1 MPKPIIHAYSFGETK
16 QIVNGQ
22 VVQDQTVKSEY
33 NGKLLHVDQRDNNN
47 FTHYILKGK
56 ELNKL
61 LNKKTSKLGLLERL
75 STDYIKRKK
84 TKRKGKKRVGKNKT
98 HNKRY

>member
-22 VVQDQTVKSEY
+22 VVQDQAVKSEY
-33 NGKLLHVDQRDNNN
+33 NGKLLHVDERDNNN

-61 LNKKTSKLGLLERL
+61 LKK
-75 STDYIKRKK
+75 
-84 TKRKGKKRVGKNKT
+84 KN
-98 HNKRY
+98 